1 MRVLFVF
8 CAVFM
13 MTSRCVQA
21 NNWLK
26 NFEEA
31 VRNLSEEDLRKVDPH
46 TIRASGVY
54 HQRAFQCAD
63 MSPSSSVPTS
73 VELVKAA
80 DIKVIAALGDSLTT
94 GVAANASSIAEV
106 PIEYRQLSWSIG
118 GQGTYDDVIT
128 LANIVKLF
136 NPNVTGPS
144 PTFSITGQPTT
155 LSQTGLNL
163 AVTGANS
170 GDFPAQARN
179 LIDTLKNYSA
189 INFTDDWKLVTV
201 LIGMNDICDYC
212 KNKTLYTVDNFIS
225 NINQSL
231 HMMMDEVPRLIVNV
245 VQIFTM
251 EPLRQVQKPTEACQ
265 LQKVFCS
272 CLALPAENSTDLT
285 EIVAL
290 NREFQTKLEE
300 LLNSS
305 TFFKNDFAVVLQPY
319 LSSTDLPK
327 LPNGT
332 VDFSYFAPDCFH
344 FSVKGHEEMA
354 KGLWNNMFQQDGEKV
369 QLANLTTSVTL
380 ICPPTDHPYIRT
392 RPRALSSAAT
402 RGRAFALLSLV
413 TSLAVLFGH

>member
-1 MRVLFVF
+1 MRVLFAF
-8 CAVFM
+8 CVIFVT
-13 MTSRCVQA
+13 TSRCVQG
-21 NNWLK
+21 NSWLK

-31 VRNLSEEDLRKVDPH
+31 VKNFSEEELRKVDPDRS
-46 TIRASGVY
+46 RARSFK
-54 HQRAFQCAD
+54 HPRAFQCPD
-63 MSPSSSVPTS
+63 MSSSSSVPTS

-94 GVAANASSIAEV
+94 GVAANASSIVEV

-136 NPNVTGPS
+136 NPNVIGAS
-144 PTFSITGQPTT
+144 PTSSVTGQPTT
-155 LSQTGLNL
+155 LDQTGLNL

-170 GDFPAQARN
+170 RDFPAQARN

-189 INFTDDWKLVTV
+189 INFTEDWKLVTV
-201 LIGMNDICDYC
+201 LIGMNDICDSC
-212 KNKTLYTVDNFIS
+212 KNKTLYSVENFIS
-225 NINQSL
+225 SINESL

-251 EPLRQVQKPTEACQ
+251 EPLRQVQEPTVACQ
-265 LQKVFCS
+265 LQRLFCS
-272 CLALPAENSTDLT
+272 CLVTPAENSTDLT
-285 EIVAL
+285 EVVAL
-290 NREFQTKLEE
+290 NRGFQTKLEE

-332 VDFSYFAPDCFH
+332 VDFSYFSPDCFH

-369 QLANLTTSVTL
+369 QLANLTDSVTL
-380 ICPPTDHPYIRT
+380 ICPPTDHPYIYT

-402 RGRAFALLSLV
+402 QGHTFALVTLL
-413 TSLAVLFGH
+413 TSLAIVFRY